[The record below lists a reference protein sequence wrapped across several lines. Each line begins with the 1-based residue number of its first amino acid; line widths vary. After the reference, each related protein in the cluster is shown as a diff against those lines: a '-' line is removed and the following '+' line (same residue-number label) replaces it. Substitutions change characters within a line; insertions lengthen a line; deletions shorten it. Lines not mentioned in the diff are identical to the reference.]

1 MALSYLVRFW
11 IRRQI
16 KPIYPSLLD
25 YVKFENKPKFA
36 ARITLNHRAIGK
48 LSMYC
53 MPIRTRICVAHGSLI
68 LLKVN
73 IFI

>member
-48 LSMYC
+48 LSMHC